1 MPIFLTSRKLL
12 NRAVWSQRHTWYQ
25 IKSPGVRPASDLLF
39 TDQTKISVRVL
50 FQGNDLRDW
59 SLYIF
64 GREGEGGGSWERVID
79 FLENWVPM
87 NCQWGGGGRG
97 GVMKRFQNFS
107 GDQVNFMVK
116 IKILR
121 PPPGSCNFVA
131 FEKFTRAYWHQS
143 ALDIMLLP
151 LLMLFLLYLLVLT
164 KFDFP

>member
-25 IKSPGVRPASDLLF
+25 IKSPGVWPASDLLF

-79 FLENWVPM
+79 FLENWVLM
-87 NCQWGGGGRG
+87 NCQWGGGRG

-116 IKILR
+116 IM
-121 PPPGSCNFVA
+121 A
-131 FEKFTRAYWHQS
+131 RA
-143 ALDIMLLP
+143 ILLP
-151 LLMLFLLYLLVLT
+151 LKNLLVLINT
-164 KFDFP
+164 KVHSISCCYLYWYYSYYTY